1 VEGKA
6 QFGGHRGA
14 ASPKL
19 QRKVPQSTA
28 KYRKVGHS
36 EWYNEYSDTPWHQ
49 AERVKTVQLVLGMP
63 KKQIFCKI

>member
-1 VEGKA
+1 MWKA
-6 QFGGHRGA
+6 RRNLGDIEVLR
-14 ASPKL
+14 L
-19 QRKVPQSTA
+19 QNYNA